1 MRTSLLALAGVAL
14 MAGAVA
20 ADEIPVL
27 PASRSGL
34 TVTLYGDGFGLV
46 TDRRAVA
53 LAKGANS
60 LAFEEVSPRIMPS
73 SALLR
78 AGDGVKVLERNFEFD
93 LLSPQ
98 ALLERSVGQTVRVIR
113 TRPDT
118 GEEMVETATVL
129 AAGNG
134 PVLKIGDRIETTVPG
149 RVVFD
154 AVPAGLRAQPTLL
167 IAADSA
173 NAGQAPLELTYLTEG
188 LSWRADYAAELDATG
203 KTLALG
209 AWASLSNSTGIAFID
224 ADVQLLAGSVRRE
237 AERPMAA
244 FKGTAMAAAAPA
256 EDAMRR
262 ESVGDVHLYA
272 LPGKVTLAN
281 NQSKQV
287 ALLSAA
293 AVPATRQYVR
303 QRWITETPDRGGV
316 GTPATFR
323 PAVTLKFANARE
335 AGLGLPL
342 PAGLVR
348 VYERDSKGRIQF
360 TGEQSI
366 SHAAAGEEVTL
377 NLGEA
382 TDIGIQYRQTAF
394 TTDGLPE
401 RAFET
406 EQQIALANA
415 KAEPVTVRLVERFP
429 GAAKIVTES
438 QAHEG
443 FSGSEATWTIGVPAG
458 GKATLSYRVSVQR
471 PR

>member
-1 MRTSLLALAGVAL
+1 MRISLLALAGAAL
-14 MAGAVA
+14 MAATAA
-20 ADEIPVL
+20 ADETAVL

-34 TVTLYGDGFGLV
+34 AVTLYADGFGLV
-46 TDRRAVA
+46 TDRRTVD

-60 LAFEEVSPRIMPS
+60 LAFEGVSARMVPS

-78 AGDGVKVLERNFEFD
+78 VGDGVKVLERNFEFD

-98 ALLERSVGQTVRVIR
+98 ALLERSVGKTVRVIR

-129 AAGNG
+129 AVGNG
-134 PVLKIGDRIETTVPG
+134 PVLKIGDRIEITVPG
-149 RVVFD
+149 RLVFD
-154 AVPAGLRAQPTLL
+154 TVPAGLRAQPTLL
-167 IAADSA
+167 IEADSA
-173 NAGQAPLELTYLTEG
+173 VAGQAPLELTYLTEG
-188 LSWRADYAAELDATG
+188 LSWRADYAAELDAAG
-203 KTLALG
+203 KTLSLG
-209 AWASLSNSTGIAFID
+209 AWASLSNATGIAFSD
-224 ADVQLLAGSVRRE
+224 ADVQMIAGNVRRE
-237 AERPMAA
+237 SERPLAT
-244 FKGTAMAAAAPA
+244 FKGANMMAAAPA

-262 ESVGDVHLYA
+262 EAVGDVHLYA

-293 AVPATRQYVR
+293 AVPVARQYVR
-303 QRWITETPDRGGV
+303 ERWITEIPVRGGAA
-316 GTPATFR
+316 PATYR

-348 VYERDSKGRIQF
+348 VYERDSQGRIQF

-366 SHAAAGEEVTL
+366 AHTAAGEEVTL

-382 TDIGIQYRQTAF
+382 TDIGIQYRQGAF

-406 EQQIALANA
+406 EQQIALSNA
-415 KAEPVTVRLVERFP
+415 KAEAVTVRLVERFQ
-429 GAAKIVTES
+429 GAATIVTES
-438 QAHEG
+438 KAHED
-443 FSGSEATWTIGVPAG
+443 FSGSEATWTVGVPAG
-458 GKATLSYRVSVQR
+458 GKATLSYRVRVQR

>member
-1 MRTSLLALAGVAL
+1 V
-14 MAGAVA
+14 
-20 ADEIPVL
+20 D
-27 PASRSGL
+27 
-34 TVTLYGDGFGLV
+34 
-46 TDRRAVA
+46 

-60 LAFEEVSPRIMPS
+60 LAFEGVSARMVPS

-98 ALLERSVGQTVRVIR
+98 ALLERSVGKTVRVIR

-149 RVVFD
+149 RLVFD
-154 AVPAGLRAQPTLL
+154 TVPAGLRAQPTLL
-167 IAADSA
+167 IEADSA
-173 NAGQAPLELTYLTEG
+173 GAGQASLELTYLTEG
-188 LSWRADYAAELDATG
+188 LNWRADYAAELDAAG

-209 AWASLSNSTGIAFID
+209 AWASLSNATGIAFAD
-224 ADVQLLAGSVRRE
+224 ADVQMIAGNVRRE
-237 AERPMAA
+237 SERPLAA
-244 FKGTAMAAAAPA
+244 FKGANMMAAAPA

-262 ESVGDVHLYA
+262 EAVGDVHLYA

-293 AVPATRQYVR
+293 AVPVARQYVR
-303 QRWITETPDRGGV
+303 QRWITEAPDRGGV
-316 GTPATFR
+316 APATYR

-366 SHAAAGEEVTL
+366 AHTAAGEEVTL
-377 NLGEA
+377 TLGEA
-382 TDIGIQYRQTAF
+382 TDIGIQYRQSAF

-406 EQQIALANA
+406 EQEIALSNA

-429 GAAKIVTES
+429 GAARILTES

-443 FSGSEATWTIGVPAG
+443 FSGSEATWTVGIPAG
-458 GKATLSYRVSVQR
+458 GKATLSYRVRVQR

>member
-1 MRTSLLALAGVAL
+1 MRIFLPALAGAVLMTAVA
-14 MAGAVA
+14 A
-20 ADEIPVL
+20 ADEISVS

-34 TVTLYGDGFGLV
+34 AVTLYADGFGLV
-46 TDRRAVA
+46 TDRRAVT

-60 LAFEEVSPRIMPS
+60 LAFEEVSPRMVPS

-78 AGDGVKVLERNFEFD
+78 AGDGVRVLERNFEFD

-98 ALLERSVGQTVRVIR
+98 ALLERSVGKTVRIIR

-118 GEEMVETATVL
+118 GEERVETATVL

-134 PVLKIGDRIETTVPG
+134 PVLRIGDRIETTVPG
-149 RVVFD
+149 RLVFD

-167 IAADSA
+167 IEADSA
-173 NAGQAPLELTYLTEG
+173 NAGQAPLEFTYLTEG
-188 LSWRADYAAELDATG
+188 LSWRADYAAELDAAG
-203 KTLALG
+203 KMLALG
-209 AWASLSNSTGIAFID
+209 AWASLSNSTGIAFAD
-224 ADVQLLAGSVRRE
+224 ADVQLLAGTVRRE

-244 FKGTAMAAAAPA
+244 FKGTNMLAAAPA

-262 ESVGDVHLYA
+262 EAVGDVHLYA

-287 ALLSAA
+287 ALLSAP
-293 AVPATRQYVR
+293 AVPVARQYVR
-303 QRWITETPDRGGV
+303 QRWVSETPDRGGAAA
-316 GTPATFR
+316 PATYR
-323 PAVTLKFANARE
+323 PAVTLKFVNARE
-335 AGLGLPL
+335 SGLGLPL
-342 PAGLVR
+342 PAGVVR
-348 VYERDSKGRIQF
+348 VYERDSTGRIQF

-366 SHAAAGEEVTL
+366 AHAAAGEEVTL

-382 TDIGIQYRQTAF
+382 TDIGIQYKQTAF

-406 EQQIALANA
+406 EQQIVLANA
-415 KAEPVTVRLVERFP
+415 KAGPVTVRLVERFS
-429 GAAKIVTES
+429 GAAKIMTES

-458 GKATLSYRVSVQR
+458 GKATLSYRVRVQR